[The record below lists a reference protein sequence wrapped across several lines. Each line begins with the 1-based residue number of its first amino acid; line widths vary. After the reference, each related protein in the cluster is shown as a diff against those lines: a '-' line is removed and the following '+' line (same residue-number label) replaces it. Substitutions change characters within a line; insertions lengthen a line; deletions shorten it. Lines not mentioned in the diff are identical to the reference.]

1 MAEAVGRQMSGVHAE
16 GEHEGG
22 VQTEGEQES
31 GVQAEGEQEGG
42 VQTEGE
48 QEGGVATNT
57 PRKVSR
63 SEAAEEEMSGVS
75 RMSTTETPREPGI
88 RAAQPAGARCDD

>member
-1 MAEAVGRQMSGVHAE
+1 MSGVK
-16 GEHEGG
+16 
-22 VQTEGEQES
+22 
-31 GVQAEGEQEGG
+31 AEGEQEGG